1 MNSVLTDLNTSLFT
15 QVYTGKQGCACG
27 CGGNY
32 FTEQRDFRR
41 VLNLL
46 RKRESEGNNIE
57 VMEGFR
63 GEFIVSYEGENRASR
78 IYTTQTLTEWVNV
91 S

>member
-1 MNSVLTDLNTSLFT
+1 MNSVLNNLNISLFI
-15 QVYTGKQGCACG
+15 QAYTGRQGCACG

-32 FTEQRDFRR
+32 FETQKDFRR

-46 RKRESEGNNIE
+46 RKRESEGNEIE
-57 VMEGFR
+57 VMKGF
-63 GEFIVSYEGENRASR
+63 GDEFIVSYEGENRAFR